1 MKTPDFSC
9 ERLSQVLSWILLSCS
24 HGDEVPHL
32 GQPINDYPDLGEAI
46 RFRESHNEIHRNSL
60 PRLVRDVQGLQKTVL
75 LLVTGL
81 VPLANIT
88 TPDIVL
94 DIFVHL
100 GPEEVL
106 LQEFHCL
113 ELPKMP
119 CDPRVMVVTQDLQ
132 SEARITGDDIQ
143 TLIGENP
150 T

>member
-9 ERLSQVLSWILLSCS
+9 ERLSQVLSWRLLSCS

-32 GQPINDYPDLGEAI
+32 GQPINDYPNLSEAI
-46 RFRESHNEIHRNSL
+46 RFWKANNEIHRNRL
-60 PRLVRDVQGLQKTVL
+60 PRLVRDVHRFEETVL
-75 LLVTGL
+75 LLVTSL

-106 LQEFHCL
+106 LQAF
-113 ELPKMP
+113 
-119 CDPRVMVVTQDLQ
+119 
-132 SEARITGDDIQ
+132 
-143 TLIGENP
+143 
-150 T
+150 